1 MILHAIPEEG
11 LPAVPI
17 ARRIR
22 EERVGGQAFDP
33 VSGAVTEVSEEELQ
47 ALRHAAAEDDSLLYF
62 ATRSWAEELPEGCLS
77 SPSRIYLEV
86 TGRCNLS
93 CVMCYR
99 DTTAPEG
106 EPTTDEL
113 RSLVRRLTAIGV
125 HEIRFTGGE
134 PTVRP
139 DLPALIDEALARSL
153 YVSLGTNGVWGEGMA
168 EELLHR
174 SVGRYL
180 VSLDGPEEVNDA
192 LRGPGAFARTVA
204 TVDRL
209 VAAGRRLRV
218 NTVITRPL
226 LPVLPD
232 FMQWLAGRGVRHLS
246 LIAPR
251 PTGRGASGQFDADRP
266 GAAEMAVVSRLLRQR
281 QGQTDPQ
288 VEFQYGADIGA
299 ASGQVSDPVIHKVC
313 WCPAGREAAFI
324 SPAGWM
330 HACGCS
336 PGGSPDPV
344 ARAPFVA
351 GNVRHMSAG
360 QIHELWLQA
369 EVWRVFRDLRLSKA
383 PTCTRCARYGNGCFG
398 SCPVHAHLAGGDFA
412 APDPLCPLHGR

>member
-11 LPAVPI
+11 LPAVAI
-17 ARRIR
+17 ARRMR

-33 VSGAVTEVSEEELQ
+33 RTGAVTELGEEELQ
-47 ALRHAAAEDDSLLYF
+47 SLRRAAANDDTLLYF

-77 SPSRIYLEV
+77 SPNRIYLEV

-93 CVMCYR
+93 CAMCYR
-99 DTTAPEG
+99 DTTAPEP
-106 EPTTDEL
+106 ELAADEL
-113 RSLVRRLTAIGV
+113 RALIRRLASLGV

-134 PTVRP
+134 PTARP
-139 DLPALIDEALARSL
+139 DLPELIDEALACCL

-168 EELLHR
+168 EELLARHI
-174 SVGRYL
+174 GRYL
-180 VSLDGPEEVNDA
+180 VSLDGPEEINDV
-192 LRGPGAFARTVA
+192 LRGPGAFARTME

-209 VAAGRRLRV
+209 LASGRNLRV

-232 FMQWLAGRGVRHLS
+232 FMRWLAGRGVRHLS

-251 PTGRGASGQFDADRP
+251 PVGRGAWGQFAADRP
-266 GAAEMAVVSRLLRQR
+266 GATEMAAVSHLLGQR
-281 QGQTDPQ
+281 QGQTDLQ
-288 VEFQYGADIGA
+288 VEFQYGADGGA
-299 ASGQVSDPVIHKVC
+299 VAGQASDPVIHKVR
-313 WCPAGREAAFI
+313 WCPAGREAAFV

-344 ARAPFVA
+344 ARAPFAA
-351 GNVRHMSAG
+351 GNVRHMSAC

-369 EVWRVFRDLRLSKA
+369 EVWRVFRNLRLSKS
-383 PTCTRCARYGNGCFG
+383 PTCAGCARYGNGCFG
-398 SCPVHAHLAGGDFA
+398 SCPVHAYLARGDFA
-412 APDPLCPLHGR
+412 AADPLCPLQGC